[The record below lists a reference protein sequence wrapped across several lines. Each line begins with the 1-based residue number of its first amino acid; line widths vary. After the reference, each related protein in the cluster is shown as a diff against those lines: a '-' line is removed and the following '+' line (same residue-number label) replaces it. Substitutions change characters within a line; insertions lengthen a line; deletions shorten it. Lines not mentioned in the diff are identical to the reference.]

1 LRKLEHFPAPIIAA
15 VNGFALGG
23 GCELAM
29 CCDIIL
35 AAPKAKFGQPEVN
48 LGVIP
53 GFGGT
58 QRLVRRVGRQAAL
71 ELMMT
76 GRIVRS
82 DEAVALGIALRIEE
96 DVLSGAKVLAE
107 TIAQKGPVEIRLVK
121 EVVDSTDRV
130 DLDVGLSAE
139 AGAFGL
145 CFATQDQTE
154 GMQAFLEKR
163 TAKFTGH

>member
-1 LRKLEHFPAPIIAA
+1 
-15 VNGFALGG
+15 
-23 GCELAM
+23 
-29 CCDIIL
+29 
-35 AAPKAKFGQPEVN
+35 
-48 LGVIP
+48 
-53 GFGGT
+53 
-58 QRLVRRVGRQAAL
+58 
-71 ELMMT
+71 MMT

-107 TIAQKGPVEIRLVK
+107 TIAQKGPVAIRLVK